1 VFERF
6 SDAARRTVVLAQE
19 QARQLRHDSIGT
31 EHLLLGL
38 LEEDNAAARI
48 LREMEVHPAEVR
60 QRVVKVV
67 GKGRKGA
74 RGHIP
79 FTPRAKRSL
88 ELAAEQ
94 SRSVGYG
101 RSLPMRGA
109 RPSPFCAVSRNR
121 VEPVRRSTE
130 API

>member
-19 QARQLRHDSIGT
+19 QARLLRHDYIGT

-38 LEEDNAAARI
+38 LDEDNAAARI

-60 QRVVKVV
+60 HRVVEVV
-67 GKGRKGA
+67 GKGRRQP

-94 SRSVGYG
+94 SRGAGDGQVGPSTCCWACSPRPTASV
-101 RSLPMRGA
+101 
-109 RPSPFCAVSRNR
+109 
-121 VEPVRRSTE
+121 
-130 API
+130 

>member
-19 QARQLRHDSIGT
+19 QARLLRHDYIGT

-38 LEEDNAAARI
+38 LDQDNTAARI

-60 QRVVKVV
+60 QRVIEMV
-67 GKGRKGA
+67 GKGRRQL

-88 ELAAEQ
+88 ELASDQ
-94 SRSVGYG
+94 SRGAGHEQVGPDTCC
-101 RSLPMRGA
+101 RACSP
-109 RPSPFCAVSRNR
+109 RPTA
-121 VEPVRRSTE
+121 
-130 API
+130 